1 MNVRLRRPAWL
12 RHLLSVVGLLVIYY
26 AVPTGNLGLSGRT
39 ALGFLLT
46 LLGIGALGW
55 AITGQ
60 VRRQLAMDSEASLQS
75 LIMLLEL
82 VVVVFAAGFY
92 LLELSAPGQIA
103 GMDTRTDSLYFTL
116 STLTTVG
123 FGDVHAVGQVG
134 RVLVIIQMVFNVVF
148 VAAVAATLR
157 VRFRSRL
164 TS

>member
-12 RHLLSVVGLLVIYY
+12 RHLLSVAGLLVIYY
-26 AVPTGNLGLSGRT
+26 AVPTGNLGVSGRT
-39 ALGFLLT
+39 VLSVLLT
-46 LLGIGALGW
+46 LVGVGALGW
-55 AITGQ
+55 AITAQ
-60 VRRQLAMDSEASLQS
+60 VLRQLAMDSDASLQS
-75 LIMLLEL
+75 LVMLLEL

-92 LLELSAPGQIA
+92 LLELSSPGQIA
-103 GMDTRTDSLYFTL
+103 GLDTRTDSLYFTL

-134 RVLVIIQMVFNVVF
+134 RVLVIVQMVFNVVF